1 MFEGL
6 SERLSGV
13 FDRLSGRGVLSEKD
27 IDEAMREVRIA
38 LLEADVALPVVR
50 KFVEKAR
57 ADAQGEA
64 VIRSVKPA
72 DQVIKIV
79 YDGLVEMLGGEGS
92 EPLRLAL
99 NPPTVIMM
107 AGLQGSGKTTM
118 SGKLAL
124 RLLKMERKRVIM
136 ASLDVRRPAAMEQLA
151 VLGEQA
157 GVDTLPIL
165 PGQAPADIARRALS
179 AAKLGGFDVL
189 ILDTAGRTTLDEAM
203 MSEAAEI
210 ARITSPAETLLVA
223 DSLTGQD
230 AVRTAKAFHE
240 RLPLTGLVLTRADG
254 DARGGAALSMRAV
267 TGLPIKFLGTG
278 ERIDALETF
287 DARRVAG
294 RILGQGDVVA
304 LVERAAADLDQAKAE
319 AMARKIAKGRFDLDD
334 MADQLAQMEKM
345 GGMEGLMG
353 MLPGVQKIKKQIAEA
368 GVSDRMVRR
377 QRAIIG
383 SMTRGERKKP
393 DILQASRKRRIAA
406 GAGVE
411 VSEVNRLLKQHRQMQ
426 DAFKMMAR
434 DGGKGFARMAG
445 LFGGGG
451 PGGLDAL
458 KALGG
463 GPKPL
468 PGAADQGGPPQGL
481 PGLPNLPG
489 LGAARPGSP
498 PPGVN
503 LPGLNSGILG
513 RGLPPGVNPFK
524 KP

>member
-6 SERLSGV
+6 TERLSGV

-27 IDEAMREVRIA
+27 IDAAMREVRLA

-50 KFVEKAR
+50 EFIDKAR
-57 ADAQGEA
+57 VAASGEA

-72 DQVIKIV
+72 DQVVKIV
-79 YDGLVEMLGGEGS
+79 YDGLVDMLGADDAQ
-92 EPLRLAL
+92 PLRLAL
-99 NPPTVIMM
+99 NPPTVILM

-124 RLLKMERKRVIM
+124 RLFKTERKRVLM

-151 VLGEQA
+151 ILGKEA
-157 GVDTLPIL
+157 GVETLPIL
-165 PGQAPADIARRALS
+165 TGQAPADIARRALS

-203 MSEAAEI
+203 MNEAAEI

-278 ERIDALETF
+278 ERIDALDVF

-304 LVERAAADLDQAKAE
+304 LVERAAADFDQAKAE
-319 AMARKIAKGRFDLDD
+319 VMAKKLSKGQFDLDD
-334 MADQLAQMEKM
+334 MADQLMQMERM
-345 GGMEGLMG
+345 GGMDGLMG
-353 MLPGVQKIKKQIAEA
+353 MLPGVQKIKKQIAES
-368 GVSDRMVRR
+368 GVSDSMIKR
-377 QRAIIG
+377 QRAIIS
-383 SMTRGERKKP
+383 SMTRKERKKP

-411 VSEVNRLLKQHRQMQ
+411 VSEINRLLKQHRQMQ

-434 DGGKGFARMAG
+434 DGGKGFARMAAM
-445 LFGGGG
+445 FGGGG
-451 PGGLDAL
+451 AGGLDRM
-458 KALGG
+458 KAMGG
-463 GPKPL
+463 GMAA
-468 PGAADQGGPPQGL
+468 PGNAELVA
-481 PGLPNLPG
+481 LPG
-489 LGAARPGSP
+489 LGGKPGGGP
-498 PPGVN
+498 N
-503 LPGLNSGILG
+503 LLPGLG
-513 RGLPPGVNPFK
+513 GLPSGFNPFK
-524 KP
+524 K

>member
-6 SERLSGV
+6 SDRLSGV

-27 IDEAMREVRIA
+27 IDAAMREVRVA

-50 KFVEKAR
+50 EFIEKAR
-57 ADAQGEA
+57 QEALGEA

-79 YDGLVEMLGGEGS
+79 HDGLVDMLGGTEVQ
-92 EPLRLAL
+92 PLRLAL
-99 NPPTVIMM
+99 NPPTVLMV
-107 AGLQGSGKTTM
+107 AGLQGSGKTTF
-118 SGKLAL
+118 SAKIAL
-124 RLLKMERKRVIM
+124 RLSRTERKRVLM

-151 VLGEQA
+151 ILGKEA

-165 PGQAPADIARRALS
+165 PGQAPADIARRAIS
-179 AAKLGGFDVL
+179 AARLGGFDVL

-210 ARITSPAETLLVA
+210 ARIASPTETLLVA

-240 RLPLTGLVLTRADG
+240 RLPLTGLVLTRTDG

-278 ERIDALETF
+278 EKIDALDVF
-287 DARRVAG
+287 DAQRVAG
-294 RILGQGDVVA
+294 RILGRGDVVA
-304 LVERAAADLDQAKAE
+304 LVERAAAELDEAKART
-319 AMARKIAKGRFDLDD
+319 MAEKLAKGRFDLDD
-334 MADQLAQMEKM
+334 MADQLSQMERM

-353 MLPGVQKIKKQIAEA
+353 MLPGVQKMKQQIAQSGMNDA
-368 GVSDRMVRR
+368 SFRR

-383 SMTRGERKKP
+383 SMTRQERKKP

-406 GAGVE
+406 GAGVD
-411 VSEVNRLLKQHRQMQ
+411 VAEVNRLLKQHRQMQ
-426 DAFKMMAR
+426 DAFKSMAKG
-434 DGGKGFARMAG
+434 GGKGFARLGAMMGGAG
-445 LFGGGG
+445 GLDRLRSMGGG
-451 PGGLDAL
+451 PPP
-458 KALGG
+458 LGSST
-463 GPKPL
+463 PPPPS
-468 PGAADQGGPPQGL
+468 PGT
-481 PGLPNLPG
+481 LPG
-489 LGAARPGSP
+489 LG
-498 PPGVN
+498 
-503 LPGLNSGILG
+503 
-513 RGLPPGVNPFK
+513 GLPPGFNPFK